1 MIAAAYIAG
10 NCIEAHIPKEVKEMN
25 EVARYHVF
33 NESMDLFFND
43 LYQAEHYARL
53 NAATVVDTETD
64 EILFKFVESFE

>member
-1 MIAAAYIAG
+1 
-10 NCIEAHIPKEVKEMN
+10 MN
-25 EVARYHVF
+25 DLARYHVF